1 MLHNFTAIYSE
12 VKETKKELEDK
23 IKNIEKETSDKSI
36 HYLKEVVKE
45 LKFE

>member
-1 MLHNFTAIYSE
+1 MR
-12 VKETKKELEDK
+12 VKETKKELEGK
-23 IKNIEKETSDKSI
+23 IENIEKETSEKSI